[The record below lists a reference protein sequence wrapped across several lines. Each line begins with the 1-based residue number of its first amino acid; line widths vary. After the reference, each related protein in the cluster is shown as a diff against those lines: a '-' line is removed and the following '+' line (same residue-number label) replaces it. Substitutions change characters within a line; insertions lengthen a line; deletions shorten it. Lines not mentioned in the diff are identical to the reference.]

1 MTLLKIIK
9 NNLFIQNFVT
19 RLVLLNPIYLELGL
33 AKYKSV
39 KKALLITANDGTSG
53 SYLEF
58 GVMTG
63 NSFNFA
69 MKINKRMEKLFK
81 KKLDIE
87 FIGFDSFA
95 GFGKIN
101 KEDENPTF
109 KNEFFKIN
117 EKKVIK
123 NIEKNAR
130 GQNYRLIKGF
140 YKDTL
145 EGKTTSDLNIKK
157 SSIILIDCDLKES
170 TKIALEFSKPSLQQ
184 GTIIVFDDFNYYKGD
199 TEKGEYGAFEEFKKN
214 IQTLD
219 LEEFSITVTVEEHLL
234 FQKLIRLINQTSCHF
249 CSPNVGIFYNLKNL
263 DLKNK
268 YLNKRLNEVKKK
280 EDS

>member
-1 MTLLKIIK
+1 MKLLDFLKK
-9 NNLFIQNFVT
+9 NLFIQNFFST
-19 RLVLLNPIYLELGL
+19 LFSFSHPFFENVLGKYYAIKKSMFMIYHDE
-33 AKYKSV
+33 
-39 KKALLITANDGTSG
+39 TEG

-58 GVMTG
+58 GVFTG

-95 GFGKIN
+95 GFGEIS

-123 NIEKNAR
+123 NIKKNAR

-145 EGKTTSDLNIKK
+145 VGKTTSDLNIKK

-199 TEKGEYGAFEEFKKN
+199 AEKGEYGAFEEFKKKNSN
-214 IQTLD
+214 IRFRRIFD
-219 LEEFSITVTVEEHLL
+219 YGYCGRAFIVSKINP
-234 FQKLIRLINQTSCHF
+234 LIN
-249 CSPNVGIFYNLKNL
+249 
-263 DLKNK
+263 
-268 YLNKRLNEVKKK
+268 
-280 EDS
+280 